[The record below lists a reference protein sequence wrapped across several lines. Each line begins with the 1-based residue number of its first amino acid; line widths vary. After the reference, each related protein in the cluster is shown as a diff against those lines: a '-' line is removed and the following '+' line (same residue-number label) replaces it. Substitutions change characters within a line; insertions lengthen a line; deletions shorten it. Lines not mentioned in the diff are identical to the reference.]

1 MLVIPRFY
9 KAIDGTY
16 CCEPGCEYGNYTDN
30 NSDFTF
36 YYENPDYTVFIN
48 DIECKVKSCRVSA
61 VPFNRPWPGKQRSTD
76 QTELAGFVCFY
87 GDEQV
92 TIKVKNHKLLGEG
105 IVRPLSSKVVVSKE
119 NDEYSFTLSKN
130 GNYVFEIGGAHS
142 PLHIFYGKPELA
154 PSTETITHYFGPG
167 LHYPGTITLKSNDTL
182 YIDKDAYVFGSICS
196 SGGENITICG
206 GGILDNSCERRIFEN
221 CYEPLTKGCLRL
233 YDCKNVSISGI
244 ILLDSSNWSLA
255 LFGCENVTVD
265 GVKILGQWRYNT
277 DGIDIVNSRN
287 VSVKN
292 CFIRS
297 FDDSLTIKAIYDYQ
311 EPIENITVENCILW
325 CDWGHALQVGIE
337 TWAKAYR
344 NISFKNC
351 DVIHVASVA
360 LAVNNGNAAN
370 ISKVNFE
377 DIRVELRD
385 DTLPQV
391 IQRSDTE
398 SYPKSDFVKELEVI
412 SVDNHRFGIRTK
424 NTDKPCRKVFTDD
437 FGSIKDI
444 FFKNIRVFSKAVVP
458 KIKIVSVNNAP
469 AFENITL
476 EELTLN
482 GNKESFANDF
492 AFEAENADIV
502 LR

>member
-9 KAIDGTY
+9 KAVADNY
-16 CCEPGCEYGNYTDN
+16 CCEPGCEYGNFTDN
-30 NSDFTF
+30 KSDFTF

-48 DIECKVKSCRVSA
+48 DIACTVNSCRVSA
-61 VPFNRPWPGKQRSTD
+61 LPFNRPWPGKQRTAD
-76 QTELAGFVCFY
+76 QTELAGFIRFY
-87 GDEQV
+87 GDEIV
-92 TIKVKNHKLLGEG
+92 TLKVRNRNLAGEG
-105 IVRPLSSKVVVSKE
+105 VVRPLSSNINVTKE
-119 NDEYSFTLSKN
+119 KDEYTFTLQEN
-130 GNYVFEIGGAHS
+130 GNYVFEIGGSHS
-142 PLHIFYGKPELA
+142 PLNIFYGRPETA
-154 PSTETITHYFGPG
+154 PAKDSVTYYFGAG
-167 LHYPGTITLKSNDTL
+167 MHYPGLITLKDNDTL
-182 YIDKDAYVFGSICS
+182 YIDKEAYVFGSIYS

-233 YDCKNVSISGI
+233 YDCTNVSISGI

-297 FDDSLTIKAIYDYQ
+297 FDDSLTIKAIYDCQ
-311 EPIENITVENCILW
+311 DPIENITVENCTLW

-385 DTLPQV
+385 DTLPEV

-424 NTDKPCRKVFTDD
+424 NADKPRRLVFTED
-437 FGSIKDI
+437 FGAV
-444 FFKNIRVFSKAVVP
+444 KNILFRNIKVLSQKVTPIV
-458 KIKIVSVNNAP
+458 KIVSESGASV
-469 AFENITL
+469 FENIRIENL
-476 EELTLN
+476 SLN
-482 GNKESFANDF
+482 GNTDVSKAFDF
-492 AFEAENADIV
+492 QTENAEVIIK
-502 LR
+502 